1 MESLNEDT
9 GRVMVKFAIGGNR
22 DYVNEYLLQL
32 VSRAEFDQYGK
43 VLSEFAESVKWSV
56 EQILIAF
63 HF

>member
-43 VLSEFAESVKWSV
+43 VLSEFAESVK
-56 EQILIAF
+56 
-63 HF
+63 